1 MASQVSPGVVIRER
15 DLTNTTIVNA
25 QALRAAIA
33 AAFQK
38 GPVET
43 PTTINSQ
50 KEFVDVFGGPVDANA
65 EDWFVAS
72 EFLNYGGRLVVS
84 RSVGD
89 NAEVAS
95 SAGNEVSAANPG
107 SWGNNF
113 AVVAVDRGFDQIITL
128 ASAPAVVT
136 DGTTLTFAGGKTAK
150 LYDWNGTTR
159 TGNIL
164 NLTGGAVTTSNALD
178 IPDTGVIAG
187 IDTLTGTSAPIG
199 GRVDG
204 TYNAVSASS
213 TSGSAA
219 TFNVVITAGVA
230 VVTLVSG
237 GTGYLDDGVL
247 TISSTQLPQ
256 IGSTSVTFQVNG
268 VQSGVISAIDTFT
281 GTGAPAGGRVD
292 GSYPGI
298 SASSTGGSAATFNV
312 VITAGVVAVTLVAG
326 GTGYLDNQVL
336 TISSTQLPQ
345 IGSTSVTFQVNGI
358 VNTTIAV
365 SAVDDWYRNAS
376 VTVGTFSVKLTQ
388 IGPRPGTSPQ
398 GVDLGFSKD
407 EFHIGVVEISTGR
420 VVETYQY
427 LSKLQNGKS
436 SEGLNTYYRSTVNQR
451 SVLIQLA
458 VNPFNIQIGS
468 GTDWTDGTNDNVE
481 SVAPGA
487 LGIIGFEKFDLVG
500 GDDDNYAS
508 RNDALEI
515 FRSYDATDLDFI
527 LMGGSGTTQSDTLAK
542 GSTALSIASG
552 RKDCVAFISSHK
564 SNQLTTGDVPLAAL
578 ECKNNIL
585 NFFAGFPSTS
595 YAVFD
600 SGYKYLYDRFNDVY
614 RWIPCNGDV
623 AGLCVATSAQ
633 LADWYSPAGLNRG
646 SLRNA
651 VKLAYNP
658 SQSDR
663 DELYSERIN
672 PVISLRGS
680 GITLFGDKTA
690 LSSPSAF
697 DRINVRRLFLN
708 IERRVDNL
716 AQGVLFEQ
724 NDTITRSGFSNAVNS
739 YLAEIR
745 ADRGLT
751 DFLVVCDESNNT
763 PSVIDRNEFV
773 ADIYLQPTRSINFIT
788 ITLTATRTGIN
799 FQEVVG
805 G

>member
-237 GTGYLDDGVL
+237 GTGYLDDG
-247 TISSTQLPQ
+247 
-256 IGSTSVTFQVNG
+256 
-268 VQSGVISAIDTFT
+268 
-281 GTGAPAGGRVD
+281 
-292 GSYPGI
+292 
-298 SASSTGGSAATFNV
+298 
-312 VITAGVVAVTLVAG
+312 
-326 GTGYLDNQVL
+326 VL

>member
-95 SAGNEVSAANPG
+95 SAGDEVSAANPG

-136 DGTTLTFAGGKTAK
+136 DGTMLNFIGGKTAK
-150 LYDWNGTTR
+150 LYGWNGTTR

-164 NLTGGAVTTSNALD
+164 NVTGGAVTTSNVID
-178 IPDTGVIAG
+178 IPDTGVAA
-187 IDTLTGTSAPIG
+187 TGT
-199 GRVDG
+199 
-204 TYNAVSASS
+204 
-213 TSGSAA
+213 
-219 TFNVVITAGVA
+219 ITAGAPADAQRVA
-230 VVTLVSG
+230 GTYTYVDPVKGASVVLVIAA
-237 GTGYLDDGVL
+237 DPDGVGPL
-247 TISSTQLPQ
+247 DGGAATL
-256 IGSTSVTFQVNG
+256 TSVTGGAGYTIGNTIVVPGAFLGGATPAENVT
-268 VQSGVISAIDTFT
+268 VTIASVIND
-281 GTGAPAGGRVD
+281 
-292 GSYPGI
+292 
-298 SASSTGGSAATFNV
+298 
-312 VITAGVVAVTLVAG
+312 
-326 GTGYLDNQVL
+326 
-336 TISSTQLPQ
+336 
-345 IGSTSVTFQVNGI
+345 
-358 VNTTIAV
+358 TIAV
-365 SAVDDWYRNAS
+365 STVDDWYRNAS
-376 VTVGTFSVKLTQ
+376 VPVGTFSVKLTQ
-388 IGPRPGTSPQ
+388 IGPRPGTSQQ

-481 SVAPGA
+481 SVAAGA
-487 LGIIGFEKFDLVG
+487 LGIIGFEKFVLVG

-515 FRSYDATDLDFI
+515 FRSYDVTDLDFI
-527 LMGGSGTTQSDTLAK
+527 LMGGSGTNQSDTLAK
-542 GSTALSIASG
+542 GSTALSIASE

-564 SNQLTTGDVPLAAL
+564 SNQLTTGDLPLGSL